1 MQPLRTLIIG
11 IAFSTMAF
19 ISPLAAAHAGLKNS
33 IPAADTTIAAS
44 PTEIVLTFNE
54 PVEASFSKV
63 SLINADGKEV
73 RIAKGIVDKN
83 DASVLRS
90 QLPAL
95 GKGEYSVKW
104 VGVGHDGHRRTG
116 NFKFMVK

>member
-1 MQPLRTLIIG
+1 MQPLRTMVIG
-11 IAFSTMAF
+11 IAFSAMAF
-19 ISPLAAAHAGLKNS
+19 ISPLAAAHAVLKNS
-33 IPAADTTIAAS
+33 SPAADTTITGS

-54 PVEASFSKV
+54 PVEASFSKI
-63 SLINADGKEV
+63 SLIGADGKEI
-73 RIAKGIVDKN
+73 RIAKNTVDEN

-104 VGVGHDGHRRTG
+104 AGVGHDGHRRTG
-116 NFKFMVK
+116 NFKFTVK